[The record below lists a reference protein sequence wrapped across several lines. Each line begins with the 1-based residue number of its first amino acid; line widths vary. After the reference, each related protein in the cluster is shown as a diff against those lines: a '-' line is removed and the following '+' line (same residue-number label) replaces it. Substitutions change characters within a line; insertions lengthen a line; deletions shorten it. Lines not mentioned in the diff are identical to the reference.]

1 MKGIARQAQP
11 RISTKVLARA
21 VVAKSHVRFIMC
33 TYICTYIFREK
44 GVRNITLC
52 FSSLL
57 MGSAQYHS
65 PPHLTWDFPSHF
77 FHDSLGQSFQAHG
90 SGFCTSYVC
99 TIHTKPYYCQKLL
112 DAGSC
117 VHAQGSKVTA
127 GGGNADAIA
136 SHHSQTRR

>member
-1 MKGIARQAQP
+1 MKGIARQAQAAQP

-21 VVAKSHVRFIMC
+21 VVAKSHVRFTLC
-33 TYICTYIFREK
+33 VHTYVCIYIFREK
-44 GVRNITLC
+44 AVRNITLC

-90 SGFCTSYVC
+90 SGFLYVVC
-99 TIHTKPYYCQKLL
+99 MYNPYQALL
-112 DAGSC
+112 LLSEALRTR
-117 VHAQGSKVTA
+117 VHVSRRREVK
-127 GGGNADAIA
+127 
-136 SHHSQTRR
+136 SQREEAMLMP